1 MVRWRR
7 RRRDVLG
14 APLRPAVAAALVF
27 LTMLSST
34 LLIPAVRPFF
44 AAVHPE
50 HEGGLF
56 LFMSVN
62 MLGAVVGGPL
72 LAWAA
77 DASGKRSLVLLLAAV
92 VDGALLFL
100 CSLGL
105 PLPLV
110 LALRALQGM
119 ANVGALSVLMGLT
132 SERGLPVVGGAT
144 IAAIAAGAP
153 LGTLLL
159 GRDPAWPL
167 QVGAMLPLVVA
178 AAVAALQPGL
188 EKPRARTSIAV
199 GFRMVLVPGAFVFAE
214 RAAIGLFIVPFSLLC
229 HERGLADDVTG
240 RLFAAFLIP
249 FAVVT
254 ALANRTGVG
263 SAVSVVVGVVAYG
276 AALFGVGRVEGV
288 PLSSIVLLAGG
299 TGAALVYAPALRV
312 AARVASTEHRAA
324 AMGALNAMGALGMLL
339 GSGAAGFITRGL
351 AAGGASRAASLTGAF
366 DVAAGG
372 LILLGL
378 IFIVPFARVAKRI
391 DDDDDD
397 DDDDDGL

>member
-1 MVRWRR
+1 MSRWRR
-7 RRRDVLG
+7 RRREMQG
-14 APLRPAVAAALVF
+14 APLRPTVAALLVF

-44 AAVHPE
+44 AAVHPTQE
-50 HEGGLF
+50 NGLF

-77 DASGKRSLVLLLAAV
+77 DASGKRSLVLILAAV

-105 PLPLV
+105 PIPLV
-110 LALRALQGM
+110 LVLRALQGM

-132 SERGLPVVGGAT
+132 TARGLPVVGGAT

-159 GRDPAWPL
+159 GGDPAWPL

-178 AAVAALQPGL
+178 GAVAALQPGIEGVRKRGSVTHGL
-188 EKPRARTSIAV
+188 R
-199 GFRMVLVPGAFVFAE
+199 LVFFPGVFVFAE

-229 HERGLADDVTG
+229 HHRGLADDVTG

-254 ALANRTGVG
+254 AVATRAGIG
-263 SAVSVVVGVVAYG
+263 PAVSVVVGVVAYA
-276 AALFGVGRVEGV
+276 AALFGIGRVEGV
-288 PLSSIVLLAGG
+288 PLSSLVLLAGG
-299 TGAALVYAPALRV
+299 TGAALVYAPALRT

-351 AAGGASRAASLTGAF
+351 AAGGATREASLIGAF
-366 DVAAGG
+366 DVAAGV

-378 IFIVPFARVAKRI
+378 VFIVPFARVVARI

-397 DDDDDGL
+397 DDAAAS